1 MGECFEDE
9 INVLFESDSKE
20 MPIYSYKKY
29 GKLLR
34 IESSIIEKYKKEKR
48 PYYNIDCIYYYYI
61 HNNRVIKNVFKD
73 IFIRIFQIGIL
84 IILIKI
90 FNFDSA
96 IKSKF
101 MVKMVKII
109 LFIFQTIVSVV
120 ELVEY
125 YRKFMMFYTGYVYF
139 KYILKIKPNHG
150 FKKILK
156 NIIHIEKKINN
167 IDLTEEE
174 IRRMLLRKYYFYRKF
189 VTNSVFKN
197 VFYKNIFY
205 TKYFKNIVQILV
217 SKNEMSKSRTD
228 KIDIH
233 YLAILKKRFILFSFI
248 LLVISPVI
256 LIYNFIFYFVK
267 ILRKTL
273 NNSNY
278 LIDKKLICKFEE
290 KESYNQKLYHEKKNK
305 LKRKKIIYKKWV
317 NQRYEYKYECLY
329 YFVSNFL
336 QLFVIFYMYDLIRCL
351 FLYINEFHP
360 NVNKQT
366 AIFGNYIS
374 DRLLL
379 RFLFLI
385 LTIFARNRLKNLYEK
400 QKINKY
406 SKKSKRFDSSK
417 YMFRFNLVILFV
429 ELIAPIIVPLL
440 MLIIFLKKEQYNAFL
455 QEYLNYTYKANINNK

>member
-90 FNFDSA
+90 FNIDSA

-305 LKRKKIIYKKWV
+305 LKRKKIIYKKWKV
-317 NQRYEYKYECLY
+317 SKRYENSIIKNLTKKLILNYK
-329 YFVSNFL
+329 NDKKK
-336 QLFVIFYMYDLIRCL
+336 I
-351 FLYINEFHP
+351 INEG
-360 NVNKQT
+360 VW
-366 AIFGNYIS
+366 IG
-374 DRLLL
+374 D
-379 RFLFLI
+379 
-385 LTIFARNRLKNLYEK
+385 NR
-400 QKINKY
+400 
-406 SKKSKRFDSSK
+406 R
-417 YMFRFNLVILFV
+417 
-429 ELIAPIIVPLL
+429 
-440 MLIIFLKKEQYNAFL
+440 
-455 QEYLNYTYKANINNK
+455 